1 MRVTLLSHGFPI
13 LYLLNDNN
21 FLTVSVSRNHSLI
34 IQGGHPMGKNKKEMA
49 ECLWLEI
56 NKAIV
61 NSKNVKDYLL
71 LMEERGMIDFL
82 SSHDFILD
90 GRLLVQRI
98 LKDSHIQVAEEN
110 ALADLQQKNVYITKN
125 LIEIFRPCLN

>member
-1 MRVTLLSHGFPI
+1 MENS
-13 LYLLNDNN
+13 
-21 FLTVSVSRNHSLI
+21 
-34 IQGGHPMGKNKKEMA
+34 KKEMA

-61 NSKNVKDYLL
+61 SSKNVKDYLL
-71 LMEERGMIDFL
+71 LMEEQGMIDFL

-110 ALADLQQKNVYITKN
+110 ALADLQQKNIYITKN
-125 LIEIFRPCLN
+125 LVQNFPPCLN

>member
-1 MRVTLLSHGFPI
+1 
-13 LYLLNDNN
+13 
-21 FLTVSVSRNHSLI
+21 
-34 IQGGHPMGKNKKEMA
+34 MGKNKKEMA

-71 LMEERGMIDFL
+71 LMEEQGMIEFL

-98 LKDSHIQVAEEN
+98 LKDSHIGVAEGN
-110 ALADLQQKNVYITKN
+110 TLADLHQKNVYITKN
-125 LIEIFRPCLN
+125 LIQIFQPCLN

>member
-1 MRVTLLSHGFPI
+1 MRVTLLRHGFPI

-21 FLTVSVSRNHSLI
+21 SLTVSANRNHPLI
-34 IQGGHPMGKNKKEMA
+34 IRGGHPMENSKKEMA

-61 NSKNVKDYLL
+61 SSKNVKDYLL
-71 LMEERGMIDFL
+71 LMEEQGMIDFL

-110 ALADLQQKNVYITKN
+110 ALADLQQKNIYITKN
-125 LIEIFRPCLN
+125 LVQNFPPCLN